1 MKTEL
6 EDGKINLIEKKNEE
20 KEDKENKEEKKE
32 DNNDENEEQI
42 EDNGKKNE
50 ELKEKKKLYAIIFLS
65 ALIVI
70 SLILFFFIF
79 DFFPDLS
86 TATIECTYYSPGEGI
101 YILNPD
107 FTYEDE
113 EKDDITILIND
124 KEIDKKEK
132 YKTTK
137 GDFNVTIKINIEEL
151 DMSYMFSSQN
161 IKTFRMKSKSENMAI
176 SNMTGS
182 FENCQYLEKFE
193 IDEIDTSKVNSMAK
207 LFNGATK
214 LKEVNM
220 ALLNTSSLENVDY
233 MFADTNI
240 SEINLTNF
248 DVEKILSSN
257 EVFKGWKNK
266 TKVII
271 NQKYNKSKGNLTA
284 KYSNII
290 FDYK

>member
-1 MKTEL
+1 
-6 EDGKINLIEKKNEE
+6 
-20 KEDKENKEEKKE
+20 
-32 DNNDENEEQI
+32 
-42 EDNGKKNE
+42 
-50 ELKEKKKLYAIIFLS
+50 
-65 ALIVI
+65 
-70 SLILFFFIF
+70 
-79 DFFPDLS
+79 
-86 TATIECTYYSPGEGI
+86 
-101 YILNPD
+101 
-107 FTYEDE
+107 
-113 EKDDITILIND
+113 
-124 KEIDKKEK
+124 
-132 YKTTK
+132 
-137 GDFNVTIKINIEEL
+137 
-151 DMSYMFSSQN
+151 MSYMFSSQN
-161 IKTFRMKSKSENMAI
+161 IKTFRMKSKDNMAI

-193 IDEIDTSKVNSMAK
+193 IDEIDTSKVNSMEK

-220 ALLNTSSLENVDY
+220 TLLDTSSLENVDY